1 MFLYIV
7 QMWFISIELYSFSLL
22 KIKAIN
28 YSILQVCIYPDNQKN
43 GWITRI
49 FSEYTKSKITKLP
62 YVAKVYPCFM
72 KCSLEKPHVS
82 SELVLWVKTFRMKKN
97 YQFPDFY
104 FIHFAV
110 AFYVVSKKKFTFI
123 RKEYIFKKRLKSFA
137 FCVCLH
143 AASTNI
149 NPK

>member
-82 SELVLWVKTFRMKKN
+82 SELVLWVKTFRMKKKTIS
-97 YQFPDFY
+97 FRI
-104 FIHFAV
+104 FILFISPSL
-110 AFYVVSKKKFTFI
+110 FMLFQKKSLPLFEKN
-123 RKEYIFKKRLKSFA
+123 IFLKKTKSLLF
-137 FCVCLH
+137 VCLH